1 MTQKINKL
9 YLGKHRDDIVM
20 TEYNELWDKADF
32 CNRYYYNSY
41 GLLYRHAYQHERF
54 IVVLEN
60 NTYREL

>member
-41 GLLYRHAYQHERF
+41 GLLYY
-54 IVVLEN
+54 IVMHI
-60 NTYREL
+60 NTNALL